1 MITTGISGQA
11 MVRDGQH
18 IISQSSV
25 SAPAKKAKQQVDINE
40 GMESAARDIKKEM
53 AEVKETVAKL
63 ENITN
68 VMGRKI
74 SFNVNNELGEVI
86 VKVID
91 PSTDKVIKEIP
102 SAEIQQLQ
110 LRIKQTLGLL
120 FDETI

>member
-1 MITTGISGQA
+1 MITTGISGQT
-11 MVRDGQH
+11 MVREGQN
-18 IISQSSV
+18 IISQNTSSI
-25 SAPAKKAKQQVDINE
+25 PAKKVKQQVDINE
-40 GMESAARDIKKEM
+40 GMENAARDIKKEM
-53 AEVKETVAKL
+53 AEVQEVVSKL

-74 SFNVNNELGEVI
+74 SFNVNEELGEVV

-120 FDETI
+120 FDEVI

>member
-18 IISQSSV
+18 IISQNSSQI
-25 SAPAKKAKQQVDINE
+25 PAKQVKQQVDINE
-40 GMESAARDIKKEM
+40 GMEEAAKDIKKEM
-53 AEVKETVAKL
+53 AEVQETVEKL

-68 VMGRKI
+68 AMGRKI
-74 SFNVNNELGEVI
+74 SLNVNNELGEVI

>member
-11 MVRDGQH
+11 MVRDGQQ
-18 IISQSSV
+18 IISHN
-25 SAPAKKAKQQVDINE
+25 SAPITAKKVSNAVDINE
-40 GMESAARDIKKEM
+40 GMEEPAKDIKKEI
-53 AEVKETVAKL
+53 AEVQETVSKL
-63 ENITN
+63 QNITN
-68 VMGRKI
+68 VIGRKI
-74 SFNVNNELGEVI
+74 GFKVNEELGEVV

>member
-11 MVRDGQH
+11 MVRDGQQ
-18 IISQSSV
+18 IISHN
-25 SAPAKKAKQQVDINE
+25 SASITAKKVSNAVDINE
-40 GMESAARDIKKEM
+40 GMEEAAKDIKKEI
-53 AEVKETVAKL
+53 AEVQETVSKL
-63 ENITN
+63 QNITN
-68 VMGRKI
+68 VIGRKI
-74 SFNVNNELGEVI
+74 GFKVNEELGEVV

>member
-11 MVRDGQH
+11 MVRDGQN
-18 IISQSSV
+18 IVSQSTAAILANKS
-25 SAPAKKAKQQVDINE
+25 KQQVDINE
-40 GMESAARDIKKEM
+40 GMEEAAEDIKKEI
-53 AEVKETVAKL
+53 AEVQETVSKL
-63 ENITN
+63 QNITN

-74 SFNVNNELGEVI
+74 GFKVNEELGEVV

-110 LRIKQTLGLL
+110 LRIQQTLGLL

>member
-18 IISQSSV
+18 IISQNSS
-25 SAPAKKAKQQVDINE
+25 SIPAKQVKQQIDINE
-40 GMESAARDIKKEM
+40 GMEEAAKDIKKEM
-53 AEVKETVAKL
+53 AEVQETVEKL
-63 ENITN
+63 QNITN

-74 SFNVNNELGEVI
+74 SFNVNNELGEVV

>member
-11 MVRDGQH
+11 MVRDGQQ
-18 IISQSSV
+18 IISQK
-25 SAPAKKAKQQVDINE
+25 SASISAKQVKQQVDINE
-40 GMESAARDIKKEM
+40 GMESAAKDIEKEF
-53 AEVKETVAKL
+53 ADVKETVEKL
-63 ENITN
+63 QNITN

-74 SFNVNNELGEVI
+74 SFNVNKELGEVV

-110 LRIKQTLGLL
+110 LRIKQTIGLL

>member
-11 MVRDGQH
+11 MVRDGQN
-18 IISQSSV
+18 IVSQSTAAILANKS
-25 SAPAKKAKQQVDINE
+25 KQQVDINE
-40 GMESAARDIKKEM
+40 GMVEAAEDIKKEI
-53 AEVKETVAKL
+53 AEVQETVSKL
-63 ENITN
+63 QNITN

-74 SFNVNNELGEVI
+74 GFKVNEELGEVV

-110 LRIKQTLGLL
+110 LRIQQTLGLL

>member
-11 MVRDGQH
+11 MVRDGQQ
-18 IISQSSV
+18 IISQK
-25 SAPAKKAKQQVDINE
+25 SASIPAKQVKQQVDINE
-40 GMESAARDIKKEM
+40 GMESAAKDIEKEF
-53 AEVKETVAKL
+53 ADVKETVEKL
-63 ENITN
+63 QNITN

-74 SFNVNNELGEVI
+74 SFNVNKELGEVV

-110 LRIKQTLGLL
+110 LRIKQTIGML

>member
-25 SAPAKKAKQQVDINE
+25 SAPAKKVKQQVDINE

>member
-11 MVRDGQH
+11 LVRDGQQ
-18 IISQSSV
+18 IISHNSV
-25 SAPAKKAKQQVDINE
+25 PLASKKAPQPVDINE
-40 GMESAARDIKKEM
+40 AMESTAKDIKKEI
-53 AEVKETVAKL
+53 AEVKETVSKL
-63 ENITN
+63 QNITN
-68 VMGRKI
+68 VMGRKL
-74 SFNVNNELGEVI
+74 SFNVNEELGEVV

-110 LRIKQTLGLL
+110 VRIKQTLGLL

>member
-11 MVRDGQH
+11 LVRDGQQ
-18 IISQSSV
+18 IISQNTV
-25 SAPAKKAKQQVDINE
+25 PITAKKASKPVDINE
-40 GMESAARDIKKEM
+40 GMEEAAKDIKKEI
-53 AEVKETVAKL
+53 AEVQDTVAKL
-63 ENITN
+63 QNITN
-68 VMGRKI
+68 VIGRKI
-74 SFNVNNELGEVI
+74 GFKVNEELGEVV

-110 LRIKQTLGLL
+110 VRIKQTIGLL

>member
-18 IISQSSV
+18 IISQNSV
-25 SAPAKKAKQQVDINE
+25 SIPAKKAKQEVDINE

>member
-11 MVRDGQH
+11 MVRDGQN
-18 IISQSSV
+18 IVSQNAASIL
-25 SAPAKKAKQQVDINE
+25 AKKSKQQVDINE

-53 AEVKETVAKL
+53 AEVQEAVSKL
-63 ENITN
+63 ESITN

-74 SFNVNNELGEVI
+74 SFNVNEELGEVI

-91 PSTDKVIKEIP
+91 PYTDKVIKEIP

-110 LRIKQTLGLL
+110 LRIQQTLGLL

>member
-1 MITTGISGQA
+1 MITTGISGQT
-11 MVRDGQH
+11 MVRDGQS
-18 IISQSSV
+18 IISQNPVSTSV
-25 SAPAKKAKQQVDINE
+25 KKVKPQVDINE

-53 AEVKETVAKL
+53 ADVQETVSKL
-63 ENITN
+63 QNITN
-68 VMGRKI
+68 LMGRKI
-74 SFNVNNELGEVI
+74 SFNVNEELGEVV

-120 FDETI
+120 FDEMI

>member
-18 IISQSSV
+18 IISQNSV
-25 SAPAKKAKQQVDINE
+25 PISAKKAQQPVDINE
-40 GMESAARDIKKEM
+40 GMESAARDIKKEI
-53 AEVKETVAKL
+53 AEVQETVSKL
-63 ENITN
+63 QNITN

-74 SFNVNNELGEVI
+74 SFNINEELGEVV

>member
-18 IISQSSV
+18 IISQN
-25 SAPAKKAKQQVDINE
+25 SASIPAKKVKPQVDINE
-40 GMESAARDIKKEM
+40 GMEEAARDIKKEL
-53 AEVKETVAKL
+53 AEVQDTVSKL
-63 ENITN
+63 QNITN
-68 VMGRKI
+68 VIGRKI
-74 SFNVNNELGEVI
+74 GFKVNEELGEVV

-110 LRIKQTLGLL
+110 VRIKQTIGLL